1 MTGTHALGPFS
12 SPADREQHNMKLIL
26 IVRTISQHL
35 IRTSKHPTLNMSGF
49 KSERDPGFDL
59 GKYVAQRVRVKFGG
73 GREVEGL
80 LKGFD
85 KLDNLVLD
93 DCVEYLRG
101 ACLLFYGLLFVCILL
116 LCCMRACTC
125 VSMCVYVCVL
135 HSIVASEGQWER
147 LFPSATACVSS
158 S

>member
-1 MTGTHALGPFS
+1 
-12 SPADREQHNMKLIL
+12 
-26 IVRTISQHL
+26 
-35 IRTSKHPTLNMSGF
+35 MSGF

-93 DCVEYLRG
+93 DCVEYLRDPEDSSVVTENTRQLG
-101 ACLLFYGLLFVCILL
+101 LVVCRGPQVCLISPSTGMEEIANPFEEEEE
-116 LCCMRACTC
+116 
-125 VSMCVYVCVL
+125 
-135 HSIVASEGQWER
+135 EGEE
-147 LFPSATACVSS
+147 AA
-158 S
+158 